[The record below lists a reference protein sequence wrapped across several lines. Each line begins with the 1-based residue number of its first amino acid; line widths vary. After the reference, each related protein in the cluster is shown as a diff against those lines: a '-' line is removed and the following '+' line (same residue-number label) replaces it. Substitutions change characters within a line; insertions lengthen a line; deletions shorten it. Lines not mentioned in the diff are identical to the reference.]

1 MLIQMNNYDNDVI
14 GVGNS
19 LHPANQIDCER
30 ELTHQEQMEEQ
41 IFILEQ
47 NIQQI
52 RNAIKYRK
60 AFNAKIIEI
69 IKSVHAND
77 HDYLHNK
84 LNELM

>member
-1 MLIQMNNYDNDVI
+1 MSNYDNDVI

-60 AFNAKIIEI
+60 AVNAKIIEI
-69 IKSVHAND
+69 LKDVYAND